1 MEVMDDIVGRITSLH
16 NDDVTTVSNNIDTPS
31 DSVDAHSSVTVL
43 EAAHPVQETGSMP
56 EDVPI
61 IETVSVLEG
70 GTTASGV
77 VASTEAAV
85 TAPDMMIPTTAALG
99 DDLTLS
105 NNSSFTKMEEDVRL
119 TNTEEDIKLSA
130 KVVETVVDSTRV
142 KQVQG
147 TKLEEELQFVN
158 IKEKHTVK
166 TDGVTLTKV
175 ARTTL
180 SLPSISGES
189 FPDSTTSVTEDYSG
203 GSIPLRSSNKT
214 GKLRSGG
221 GSFSTSNPTIT
232 MVKEEAWKHGHEPP
246 LTPHPPQ
253 KNKDTHYPYRPPRV
267 DQKLYQA
274 EITPLHVPVKVRSS
288 DRSLRKD
295 SSGGSQQQRT
305 TISHQKDRDIL
316 ETGGAVQ
323 VAVGPPLELHP
334 PRSDEQPGTGKQFP
348 TTPSENLRPGQAHL
362 DEHQVWNPVHAGK
375 GLDNF
380 LSYCRRLAVQGED
393 GGAETGLGGRG
404 GSVGDRHHPNEDEEG
419 DTSTELKASK
429 PLESDEVQLNW
440 LKLHG
445 GDVETACLHSAAL
458 ISCGTAQRSLDVED
472 HYIGN
477 PRLQMGPWQARR
489 LRRFAPLGG
498 YTCTSDGFQ
507 SYGMVSH
514 REDPTA
520 PPPHQSTT
528 TTTTPTVSN
537 GSEEGGDSQMNTG
550 GTNTKAVEN
559 GGLQEGKAVS
569 GTSPGNC
576 LVTESSPEKQQ
587 QQIVAAAVSTSGS
600 TTPPPPPSIPTR
612 SRHSSSELG
621 RRGAD
626 RAEYKARWRNI
637 LRSTEGYI
645 LFANSQSSF
654 KPSLQAC
661 VDILNDASSLPPPE
675 QSPGEDFVSQVS
687 AALAVLSS
695 LANRTRIWTSRVLD
709 ALSSKKAAGDSESE
723 DDDDGEPAYNTAHGG
738 GLTKEKLS
746 YVFPQ
751 KGRLSIPEA
760 KKLLMEVNMLALSTN
775 EEQLLQKVI
784 TQAEAWEAKASLSII
799 TCDKAG
805 SSERGWKANNNNN
818 RNNWAS
824 YIVGLMEEAV
834 GIPLR
839 LKNEPILRK
848 RVLKADAN
856 ARKLISLVPLCHTNG
871 RGQKKSHL
879 NEIITVSEELDR
891 TGLRYPNTSFACEH
905 ISAAKKWKKEAQ
917 AALDGTVSLKVLQSL
932 VSESSSLPF
941 DVSDISTPLVAKL
954 DRAMEWLNR
963 VKKAV
968 PKKQRTTYT
977 RGYAPPGVGYG
988 MTSNG
993 TPAVEEDSRV
1003 NLNEARILLEERGGH
1018 GVEME
1023 AKEVVR
1029 MSSLVETA
1037 EEWMGRVREMLEG
1050 GEEADLQALND
1061 ILMEADS
1068 IPVKMDEQQVLKV
1081 GIKVRQWK
1089 IRVAEAMGSEI
1100 DEGVHHQGREEENGA
1115 RDGATTTSTTER
1127 KLISFA
1133 HLRSLSQEAS
1143 VLRAMFPANARSSP
1157 IYDLLENRRMQSLLQ
1172 KAESW
1177 VARAGR
1183 LSGDLQAGRLVT
1195 IARCTELIAEADFL
1209 PLRINEMDSWR
1220 VIKEAVA
1227 EMVPWM
1233 RKAADVFNGCGI
1245 KVDKMNKND
1254 TSPPRLP
1261 LSYSGNEGGGVMAM
1275 TVDDEEQEVTSEIQ
1289 GRQDGDASVI
1299 DGHHPVVSEED
1310 KKMEVEEDVH
1320 TERKIPFSDAQKCY
1334 AEAERLRYGKSLRE
1348 IRDLRKIL
1356 LKYNEWKATVD
1367 KLCPVTTQDNAPPQH
1382 IEPQNNGS
1390 SVPPHGGP
1398 ELQKEPQG
1406 EISQPYPTSGTA
1418 GGGSVGPERRRRR
1431 QKVEEEEEEK
1441 YNKPKLQQFVDA
1453 CNAGDELPIDVT
1465 KPLEQLNKC
1474 LDNAKQWQSKAR
1486 ETILNILKNLS
1497 SDAGMRKELKPVPVP
1512 SYNSNSNGEAKP
1524 PVLAPPAVSIAPQP
1538 QLELDRQSLQED
1550 GTVIPTREDVINPP
1564 TVVSEVSTSDTV
1576 APLSAANVPPPT
1588 LVGADKGVCGVSSN
1602 NWTEEVSQSIGSAGM
1617 TTICEEDFYE
1627 KEEQYI
1633 DDLKHL
1639 VEEGKLVCVVVAEEK
1654 FCEQLLDAIAWAQDV
1669 RRLCV
1674 SRSSLTGSK
1683 GPTVKEARDIA
1694 KAGEKSGMVATT
1706 LCELEWEEEDIKQGL
1721 LYLQAF
1727 LKTYQ
1732 DDAAPLADR
1741 LQASNEW
1748 GERAKKAMESIDTSP
1763 AELRELLKQATGMG
1777 FNNVE
1782 LKKKIKAEVQKNNLW
1797 FQKAKVAISGAAC
1810 LTLCGTKKLVAEG
1823 EKLRGAADLVRQLK
1837 NEVKLAGKW
1846 LALVKKTGLQQGT
1859 ATMAEIKALIPQASN
1874 IRVDLSS
1881 ELKVLRLA
1889 TSVHCI
1895 CRKGATTSS
1904 FMISCSR
1911 CQEQFHG
1918 HCLGIKKSDAANH
1931 TMLETYVCVMCR
1943 IVNLYKGSE
1952 EKIISAFKRWVPYAR
1967 QMNSTDTGGD
1977 SKFSELGRENFNAL
1991 AKVMKDAL
1999 QLPHE
2004 NVHFNVQVFDEV
2016 SSNISALDFLMWP
2029 PGPTGKNQYNEAKLV
2044 LQCLRTVLWATMAQ
2058 WVFRGRP
2065 YISTVMMLVEQAS
2078 RLSIVDDELS
2088 SSLDSMAKGC
2098 LEWCNE
2104 ARQLLQPPPPTQRD
2118 RPVELNKLKK
2128 LSASVQ
2134 LLPFMMKEE
2143 HMIMTVLEDEGA
2155 RYCICRAANDGGF
2168 MIGCDCCEV
2177 WYHGRCCSLS
2187 QSNSP
2192 PEFVCESCCK
2202 KSETE
2207 YPFPPMK
2214 VVPIPQEDEPLDTEP
2229 ESGTIRG
2236 FEPLWPSRTVLA
2248 LLGSPPFMDDGS
2260 GSVSFFHNA
2269 NPVTT
2274 LPHSN
2279 VRTKVE
2285 QSSSSPPFQQQNVQ
2299 QPPVVSNHQQKDLE
2313 RTAFPVPAPHQEG
2326 KSSST
2331 PPSHQGGGQFSVP
2344 YHMGGGSAGHSSTPT
2359 SWPSSS
2365 IIQQGQD
2372 EKSSLLTPNSVQQ
2385 QTLQQ
2390 PSAGHLHPSS
2400 MEAGLMA
2407 GGISYPS
2414 AGVCMP
2420 SAQWNS
2426 GIAMTSSGCQF
2437 VHPPSSYEHVNSNS
2451 WYPPTTHGYGGSNTQ
2466 KNSMHSGDFDGSK
2479 SVPAESG
2486 LVNLQQHQDGMG
2498 SAVAQNTPPTA
2509 PKRSHVTSQ
2518 GDISVS
2524 ATSEGQANLPVGEPL
2539 PKRPRDDI

>member
-1 MEVMDDIVGRITSLH
+1 MEVMDDVVGRITSLN

-31 DSVDAHSSVTVL
+31 DSVDAHSSATVL
-43 EAAHPVQETGSMP
+43 EAAHPMQETGSRP
-56 EDVPI
+56 EDVPL
-61 IETVSVLEG
+61 IETASALEG
-70 GTTASGV
+70 GTTASGI
-77 VASTEAAV
+77 VASTEVAV

-105 NNSSFTKMEEDVRL
+105 NTTSFTKMEEDVRI
-119 TNTEEDIKLSA
+119 TDMEEDITLLA
-130 KVVETVVDSTRV
+130 KVVETVVDSTKV

-147 TKLEEELQFVN
+147 TKLEEELQSVN
-158 IKEKHTVK
+158 IKEKPTVK
-166 TDGVTLTKV
+166 TDGVNLTKV
-175 ARTTL
+175 AKTTTFSPL
-180 SLPSISGES
+180 ISRES
-189 FPDSTTSVTEDYSG
+189 FPNSMTSVTEDHNG
-203 GSIPLRSSNKT
+203 GSVALRSSNKT

-221 GSFSTSNPTIT
+221 GSLSTLNPTIT
-232 MVKEEAWKHGHEPP
+232 IVKEEAWKHGHEPP

-267 DQKLYQA
+267 DGKLYQA
-274 EITPLHVPVKVRSS
+274 EITPLHVPVKMRSS

-295 SSGGSQQQRT
+295 SSGGSQQQRA
-305 TISHQKDRDIL
+305 TILHQKDRDIL
-316 ETGGAVQ
+316 ETGGAVE
-323 VAVGPPLELHP
+323 VAVSSPLELHLP
-334 PRSDEQPGTGKQFP
+334 QSDEQPGTGKQFP
-348 TTPSENLRPGQAHL
+348 TTPSENLRPGQVHL

-393 GGAETGLGGRG
+393 GGVETGLGGRR
-404 GSVGDRHHPNEDEEG
+404 GSVGDHHHPNEDEEG

-472 HYIGN
+472 YYIGN
-477 PRLQMGPWQARR
+477 PRLQMGSWQTRR

-498 YTCTSDGFQ
+498 YTCTSDGLQ
-507 SYGMVSH
+507 SYGMVLH

-520 PPPHQSTT
+520 PPPHQPTT

-550 GTNTKAVEN
+550 STHTKAVEN
-559 GGLQEGKAVS
+559 GVLQEGKAVNE
-569 GTSPGNC
+569 TSPGNFS
-576 LVTESSPEKQQ
+576 VTESSPEKQQ
-587 QQIVAAAVSTSGS
+587 QQIVAAAVSTPGS
-600 TTPPPPPSIPTR
+600 TTPPLPPSIPTR

-637 LRSTEGYI
+637 LRSAEGYI
-645 LFANSQSSF
+645 LYANSQSSF

-661 VDILNDASSLPPPE
+661 VDILNDASLLPPPE

-687 AALAVLSS
+687 AALAALST

-723 DDDDGEPAYNTAHGG
+723 DDDDGEPAYNTARGG
-738 GLTKEKLS
+738 GLTKEKSS

-760 KKLLMEVNMLALSTN
+760 KKLLMEVKTLALITN
-775 EEQLLQKVI
+775 EEKLLQKVI
-784 TQAEAWEAKASLSII
+784 TQAEAWEAKSSLAII
-799 TCDKAG
+799 TCEKAG
-805 SSERGWKANNNNN
+805 SSERGWKANNN
-818 RNNWAS
+818 RNNWVS

-839 LKNEPILRK
+839 LKNESILRK
-848 RVLKADAN
+848 RLLKADAI

-879 NEIITVSEELDR
+879 NEISAVAEELDR
-891 TGLRYPNTSFACEH
+891 TGLRYPTTSFACDC
-905 ISAAKKWKKEAQ
+905 ISGAKKWKKEAQ
-917 AALDGTVSLKVLQSL
+917 GALDGIVPLKVLQSL

-941 DVSDISTPLVAKL
+941 DVSDISAPLVAKL

-977 RGYAPPGVGYG
+977 RGYAPPGGGYG
-988 MTSNG
+988 MTSNV

-1003 NLNEARILLEERGGH
+1003 NLNEARMLLEERGGH

-1023 AKEVVR
+1023 AKEVAH

-1037 EEWMGRVREMLEG
+1037 EEWMGRVREMLEV

-1068 IPVKMDEQQVLKV
+1068 MPVKMDEQQVLKV

-1089 IRVAEAMGSEI
+1089 IRVAEAIGSEI
-1100 DEGVHHQGREEENGA
+1100 DEGVHHQGREEEDGA
-1115 RDGATTTSTTER
+1115 RDGATTTSTTGR

-1157 IYDLLENRRMQSLLQ
+1157 IYDLLENRRIQSLLQ

-1183 LSGDLQAGRLVT
+1183 LSGYLQAGRLVT
-1195 IARCTELIAEADFL
+1195 IARCTDLITEADLL
-1209 PLRINEMDSWR
+1209 PLAINEMDSWR

-1233 RKAADVFNGCGI
+1233 EKAADVFNGCGI
-1245 KVDKMNKND
+1245 KVDKINKND

-1261 LSYSGNEGGGVMAM
+1261 LSYSGNESGGVMAM
-1275 TVDDEEQEVTSEIQ
+1275 AIDAEEQEVTSETQ
-1289 GRQDGDASVI
+1289 GHHDGDTSVE

-1310 KKMEVEEDVH
+1310 KKMEVEDDVH
-1320 TERKIPFSDAQKCY
+1320 TEKKIPFSDAQKCY
-1334 AEAERLRYGKSLRE
+1334 AEAERLKYGKSLRE
-1348 IRDLRKIL
+1348 IRDLCKIL
-1356 LKYNEWKATVD
+1356 LMYNEWKATVD
-1367 KLCPVTTQDNAPPQH
+1367 KLCPVTTQDNAPSQH
-1382 IEPQNNGS
+1382 IKPQINGS
-1390 SVPPHGGP
+1390 SVPPHGGS
-1398 ELQKEPQG
+1398 EFQKEPQG

-1418 GGGSVGPERRRRR
+1418 GGGSGGPGRRRRR

-1441 YNKPKLQQFVDA
+1441 YSKPKLQQFVDA

-1465 KPLEQLNKC
+1465 KPLEQLKKC
-1474 LDNAKQWQSKAR
+1474 LDSAKQWQSKAR
-1486 ETILNILKNLS
+1486 DTILNILKNLS
-1497 SDAGMRKELKPVPVP
+1497 SDAGMRKELKSVPVT
-1512 SYNSNSNGEAKP
+1512 SCNSNSNGEAKL
-1524 PVLAPPAVSIAPQP
+1524 PVLALPAVSIASQP
-1538 QLELDRQSLQED
+1538 QLELDRQSPQEG
-1550 GTVIPTREDVINPP
+1550 GTVIPSPEDVINPP

-1576 APLSAANVPPPT
+1576 APLSAANVSPPT
-1588 LVGADKGVCGVSSN
+1588 LDEDKGVCDVASN
-1602 NWTEEVSQSIGSAGM
+1602 NETEEVSQSIGSAGM
-1617 TTICEEDFYE
+1617 ATICEEDFYE

-1639 VEEGKLVCVVVAEEK
+1639 VEEAKLVCVVVVEEK
-1654 FCEQLLDAIAWAQDV
+1654 FCEQLLDAITWAQDV
-1669 RRLCV
+1669 RQLCV
-1674 SRSSLTGSK
+1674 LGLSLTGSK

-1694 KAGEKSGMVATT
+1694 NAGEKSGMVATT

-1727 LKTYQ
+1727 LKIHQ

-1748 GERAKKAMESIDTSP
+1748 GERAKKAMESIDVSP

-1782 LKKKIKAEVQKNNLW
+1782 LKKKIKAEVQKNSLW
-1797 FQKAKVAISGAAC
+1797 FQKAKAAVSGVAC
-1810 LTLCGTKKLVAEG
+1810 LTLSGTKKLVAEG
-1823 EKLRGAADLVRQLK
+1823 EKLQSAADLVRQLK

-1874 IRVDLSS
+1874 IRVDLSG
-1881 ELKVLRLA
+1881 ELKVLHLA
-1889 TSVHCI
+1889 TSIHCI
-1895 CRKGATTSS
+1895 CRRGATTSS
-1904 FMISCSR
+1904 FMVSCSR

-1918 HCLGIKKSDAANH
+1918 HCLGMKKSDAANH
-1931 TMLETYVCVMCR
+1931 TVLETYVCIMCR
-1943 IVNLYKGSE
+1943 IVNLYRESE
-1952 EKIISAFKRWVPYAR
+1952 EKIIGAFKRWVPYAT
-1967 QMNSTDTGGD
+1967 QVNSTGAGGD
-1977 SKFSELGRENFNAL
+1977 GKFSELGRENFNAL

-2016 SSNISALDFLMWP
+2016 SSNISALDGLMWP
-2029 PGPTGKNQYNEAKLV
+2029 PGPMGKNQYNEAKLV

-2065 YISTVMMLVEQAS
+2065 YVSTVMMLVEQAS
-2078 RLSIVDDELS
+2078 CLSIVDEELS
-2088 SSLDSMAKGC
+2088 SSLDSMAKRC
-2098 LEWCNE
+2098 LEWRNE
-2104 ARQLLQPPPPTQRD
+2104 ARQSLQPPPPTQRD
-2118 RPVELNKLKK
+2118 RPVELKKLKK
-2128 LSASVQ
+2128 LSASGQ
-2134 LLPFMMKEE
+2134 LLPFMMKEG
-2143 HMIMTVLEDEGA
+2143 HMIMTVLEDEGV

-2192 PEFVCESCCK
+2192 SEFVCESCCK
-2202 KSETE
+2202 KDETK
-2207 YPFPPMK
+2207 YPFPPIK

-2229 ESGTIRG
+2229 ESGTVRD
-2236 FEPLWPSRTVLA
+2236 FEPLWPSRAVLA
-2248 LLGSPPFMDDGS
+2248 LLEPPPFMDDGS

-2269 NPVTT
+2269 NSVTT

-2279 VRTKVE
+2279 VHTKLE
-2285 QSSSSPPFQQQNVQ
+2285 QSSSSLPFKQQNVQ
-2299 QPPVVSNHQQKDLE
+2299 PPPAGSNHQQKDLE
-2313 RTAFPVPAPHQEG
+2313 MTAFPVPAPHQEG

-2331 PPSHQGGGQFSVP
+2331 PPLHQGGGQFSVH
-2344 YHMGGGSAGHSSTPT
+2344 YHMGGGSAGHSSSPT
-2359 SWPSSS
+2359 SWPSPS

-2372 EKSSLLTPNSVQQ
+2372 EKSSILTPNSLQQ

-2400 MEAGLMA
+2400 MDAVLMA

-2414 AGVCMP
+2414 AGVCMTP
-2420 SAQWNS
+2420 AQWNS
-2426 GIAMTSSGCQF
+2426 GMAMTASGCQF

-2451 WYPPTTHGYGGSNTQ
+2451 WYPPTAHGYGGSNIQ
-2466 KNSMHSGDFDGSK
+2466 QNSMHSGDFGGGSK

-2486 LVNLQQHQDGMG
+2486 HVNLEQHQDGMG

-2509 PKRSHVTSQ
+2509 PKRSHVMSE

-2524 ATSEGQANLPVGEPL
+2524 ATSEGQANLHVDEPL
-2539 PKRPRDDI
+2539 PKRPRDDL